1 MKFVITMLM
10 ALSSAMPLASQA
22 QNVWRCGPDGRTFT
36 DAPCPQGQAIDVPA
50 SRPAEDLHSAQQRA
64 VRDRAWADQLQRER
78 AQRES
83 QPNAG
88 PTGIYGLRPVKPLSV
103 PKVKTAK
110 KQLKHQAEG
119 ADTWTAVG
127 PSTRRKKG

>member
-1 MKFVITMLM
+1 MKFVITLLM
-10 ALSSAMPLASQA
+10 ALSGVIPVASPA

-36 DAPCPQGQAIDVPA
+36 DAPCPQGQAIDMPA

-64 VRDRAWADQLQRER
+64 ARERAWADQLQRER
-78 AQRES
+78 VQREA

-88 PTGIYGLRPVKPLSV
+88 PTGIYGLRPVKPLPA

-110 KQLKHQAEG
+110 KKLKLPAEG